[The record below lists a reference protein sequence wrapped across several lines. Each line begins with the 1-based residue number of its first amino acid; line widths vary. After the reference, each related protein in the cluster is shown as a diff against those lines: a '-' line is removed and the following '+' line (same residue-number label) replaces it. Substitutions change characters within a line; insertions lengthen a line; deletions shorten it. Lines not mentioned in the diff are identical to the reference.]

1 LSVCIR
7 RVSHYLLFSSTRY
20 KLCFLDADDKAELEF
35 VFFDRVGRELLGSP
49 LFTVLRRVHDVPGA
63 TLAQLIEATRGDIS
77 VPKEISEVILRRF
90 QFVVS
95 ISNNCYSNE
104 DADLSF

>member
-20 KLCFLDADDKAELEF
+20 KLCFLAADDKAEVEF

-49 LFTVLRRVHDVPGA
+49 LFIVLRRVHDVPGA
-63 TLAQLIEATRGDIS
+63 SLIEATRGDIS
-77 VPKEISEVILRRF
+77 VPMEISEMILRRF

-95 ISNNCYSNE
+95 ISNKCYSNE